1 MQSTE
6 FTYVLK
12 LKFDFILDSLSLSS
26 TAPDGHLLKWRMQ
39 IYPNGCKEEFKDYVS
54 LFLHLIDSNNGEVEA
69 KYQISIHKPNGDEFK
84 LIEGE

>member
-1 MQSTE
+1 
-6 FTYVLK
+6 
-12 LKFDFILDSLSLSS
+12 
-26 TAPDGHLLKWRMQ
+26 MQ